1 LEQIIVEHQLPSL
14 CLSRFPGWNVDCS
27 AELKYTTGAH
37 EIAALLPH
45 AGVPMTERP
54 VDEPTA
60 LTATLPAKIPT
71 LRFVTQ
77 SDFSQWIP
85 LWQGYN
91 KFYGRFGE
99 TALPDE
105 ITQTTWARFFDRYEP
120 VRAMVADDSGELV
133 GLVHYLF
140 HRSTIS
146 IAPTCYLQD
155 LFTKESSRGLGIGR
169 GLIEAVYEQAKLAG
183 ARRVYWHTHR
193 SNATAMKLYDKVAE
207 HSGFVVYRK
216 NI

>member
-1 LEQIIVEHQLPSL
+1 MSE
-14 CLSRFPGWNVDCS
+14 
-27 AELKYTTGAH
+27 
-37 EIAALLPH
+37 
-45 AGVPMTERP
+45 
-54 VDEPTA
+54 
-60 LTATLPAKIPT
+60 IPT
-71 LRFVTQ
+71 IRFVVR
-77 SDFSQWIP
+77 SDFPQWLP

-105 ITQTTWARFFDRYEP
+105 ITQMTWTRFFDAYEP
-120 VRAMVADDSGELV
+120 VRALVAEDDGELV

-155 LFTKESSRGLGIGR
+155 LFTKESTRGKGIGR
-169 GLIEAVYEQAKLAG
+169 RLIHAVYEQAKLAG
-183 ARRVYWHTHR
+183 VARVYWHTHQ
-193 SNATAMKLYDKVAE
+193 SNRTAMLVYDKVAE

-216 NI
+216 NVST